1 MVVSEQAGRASV
13 LNKAKEL
20 GFESDDATA
29 RAVLEE
35 VKEREHRGYH
45 FEAADGSFELL
56 LRKATGW
63 TQDLFHVESYRVNI
77 ERRSGE
83 EVTAEATVKVVVG
96 GERRITTGE
105 GDGPV
110 NALDTALRQALRP
123 VFPQVADLRL
133 TDYRVRVLDA
143 ADGTG
148 ATVRVLLETSNH
160 TRGGRSA
167 STRTSSMPLGRP
179 CPTGSWWVFSAAR
192 RQKARSPDKPGGA
205 VQRRPVTWP
214 GWPGR

>member
-1 MVVSEQAGRASV
+1 PTSSP
-13 LNKAKEL
+13 LPL
-20 GFESDDATA
+20 PDA
-29 RAVLEE
+29 LPI
-35 VKEREHRGYH
+35 
-45 FEAADGSFELL
+45 F
-56 LRKATGW
+56 
-63 TQDLFHVESYRVNI
+63 NI
-77 ERRSGE
+77 ERRAGE
-83 EVTAEATVKVVVG
+83 EVSAEATVKVVVG

-160 TRGGRSA
+160 TDSWGTIGVHQNIIDASWEALSDGIVVGLLRSA
-167 STRTSSMPLGRP
+167 ATEDPL
-179 CPTGSWWVFSAAR
+179 AR
-192 RQKARSPDKPGGA
+192 
-205 VQRRPVTWP
+205 
-214 GWPGR
+214 

>member
-1 MVVSEQAGRASV
+1 
-13 LNKAKEL
+13 
-20 GFESDDATA
+20 
-29 RAVLEE
+29 
-35 VKEREHRGYH
+35 
-45 FEAADGSFELL
+45 
-56 LRKATGW
+56 
-63 TQDLFHVESYRVNI
+63 
-77 ERRSGE
+77 
-83 EVTAEATVKVVVG
+83 VVG

-160 TRGGRSA
+160 TDSWGTIGVHQNIIDASWEALSDGIVVGLLRSA
-167 STRTSSMPLGRP
+167 ATEDPL
-179 CPTGSWWVFSAAR
+179 AR
-192 RQKARSPDKPGGA
+192 
-205 VQRRPVTWP
+205 
-214 GWPGR
+214 